1 MAPSAA
7 PDSALQS
14 GSVAPSAAPD
24 SASFLFSASFFSALQ
39 SAPHACTAQH
49 RKMNKPRRK
58 KYTLIKKRNVAA
70 DGTVKTIPI
79 IDRDWNRARKG
90 LHRYIRIKQ
99 RAAASRQKQKDTAA
113 PTRSIGTQ
121 SEFDLTEKHKGAKID
136 GKANADRDHHR
147 RACTRQ
153 KKMLQELPDEER
165 AIALAQ
171 IVAYEALQLQTLG
184 PPSTRPSTDRNRQA
198 KKNYVQQNVSVCN
211 STIIAA
217 VGNSTVGT
225 AADVFA
231 EEWLQADV
239 GVDPFFMQTT
249 MAQQAWDQDSIALD
263 LGALDPIDFSWE
275 GF

>member
-1 MAPSAA
+1 MA
-7 PDSALQS
+7 
-14 GSVAPSAAPD
+14 
-24 SASFLFSASFFSALQ
+24 
-39 SAPHACTAQH
+39 T
-49 RKMNKPRRK
+49 
-58 KYTLIKKRNVAA
+58 
-70 DGTVKTIPI
+70 DGTVQTMPI

-90 LHRYIRIKQ
+90 LSHFIRIKQ
-99 RAAASRQKQKDTAA
+99 RAAASKQKQKDTAA

-136 GKANADRDHHR
+136 SKANADRDHHR

-184 PPSTRPSTDRNRQA
+184 PASTRPSTDQNRQA
-198 KKNYVQQNVSVCN
+198 RKNHQQNVSVCH
-211 STIIAA
+211 STQIAA
-217 VGNSTVGT
+217 ADNTTVGT
-225 AADVFA
+225 AAGVCA
-231 EEWLQADV
+231 EEWFYTDV
-239 GVDPFFMQTT
+239 GVDPFFKQTT
-249 MAQQAWDQDSIALD
+249 MAQQACDQESIALD